1 MPDSP
6 SYRDRTRV
14 RIVAGVLAVLIVL
27 IGGAGFFWGQ
37 ALPLPALLL
46 AAAFGVS
53 CVVALWYLLV
63 AWALRVGPGA
73 KMPATAADA
82 QPEEGQGVTEAPK
95 AGCNG
100 HLALRPASRPP
111 AA

>member
-37 ALPLPALLL
+37 ALPLPALL

-73 KMPATAADA
+73 KMPATAADD
-82 QPEEGQGVTEAPK
+82 QPEGGTGMTEAPK
-95 AGCNG
+95 A
-100 HLALRPASRPP
+100 
-111 AA
+111 